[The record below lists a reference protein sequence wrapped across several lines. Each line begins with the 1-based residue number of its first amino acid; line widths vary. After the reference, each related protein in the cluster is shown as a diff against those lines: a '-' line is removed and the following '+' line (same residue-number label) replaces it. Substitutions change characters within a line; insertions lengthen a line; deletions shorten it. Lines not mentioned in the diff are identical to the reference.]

1 MKAYV
6 VDSAAVRSNL
16 QILKDRAGSAVLWAV
31 LKGDGYGLGLV
42 QMAAIC
48 REAGVT
54 HFAVTEV
61 SEVSRLRAGGFQ
73 DCDILMLRPT
83 ADAQELTQLLNLGA
97 ILTVSSQNDAAV
109 LNGVAETLGVQAQV
123 HIKIDT
129 GMGRYGFLPE
139 DMDHLLPIFKYMPGL
154 HVTGIY
160 THLHSAFCNQK
171 ATIAQAEAFQGVLD
185 KLHAEGCGTGM
196 AHMLNSAGLLK
207 YPEYAMDGVRVGSAI
222 LGRVSVRG
230 NWGLARIGEC
240 QATVE
245 ELRWLP
251 KGHSC
256 GYGAG
261 WTAKKPTRVAVFSVG
276 WYHGFGVEMGNDLFR
291 FHDCLRG
298 VLRGGRWCGFRA
310 PSGSHRGGRGQIVRP
325 GLLRNLKQMVFKKH
339 IYVTVNGKK
348 CRVLG
353 HIGMLHTCVDVTN
366 LQCAVG
372 DTAVFDIKPLLL
384 KGIEV
389 VYR

>member
-6 VDSAAVRSNL
+6 VDSAAVRNNL

-42 QMAAIC
+42 PMAAIC
-48 REAGVT
+48 RDAGVT

-73 DCDILMLRPT
+73 DCEILMLRPT
-83 ADAQELTQLLNLGA
+83 GDADELTQLLKLGA
-97 ILTVSSQNDAAV
+97 ILTVSSQNDATV
-109 LNGVAETLGVQAQV
+109 LNGVAETLGMQAQV
-123 HIKIDT
+123 HVKIDT
-129 GMGRYGFLPE
+129 GMGRYGFLPDE
-139 DMDHLLPIFKYMPGL
+139 LDQMLPIFKYMPNL
-154 HVTGIY
+154 RVTGIY
-160 THLHSAFCNQK
+160 THLHSAFCSKK
-171 ATIAQAEAFQGVLD
+171 ATIAQAEAFQGVLE
-185 KLHAEGCGTGM
+185 KLRAAGCETGM

-230 NWGLARIGEC
+230 SWGLTRIGEC

-261 WTAKKPTRVAVFSVG
+261 WTAKKPTRTAVFSVG

-291 FHDCLRG
+291 FRDCLRG
-298 VLRGGRWCGFRA
+298 IA
-310 PSGSHRGGRGQIVRP
+310 
-325 GLLRNLKQMVFKKH
+325 RNLKQILFQKH

-353 HIGMLHTCVDVTN
+353 HIGLLHTCVDVTTVP
-366 LQCAVG
+366 CAIG
-372 DTAVFDIKPLLL
+372 DPAVFDVKPLLL

-389 VYR
+389 VYQ